1 MNKNTDI
8 VIDSTLELRV
18 RQIEDAAAIF
28 ALVDRNRNYLRERLP
43 WVDSTKSVKDTEGY
57 IQSCLNASPII
68 DFGIWYD
75 NQWVGSI
82 GFHQI
87 DQTNKKADIGYWL
100 AEIFTRKGIV
110 SRSVEALIN
119 YGFAE
124 LKLNQLTITVAP
136 ENIRSLGIPKS
147 LGFVKERVLR
157 QSELVNGKYL
167 DGVVYSMLKSEWKK

>member
-18 RQIEDAAAIF
+18 RQTEDAAAIF
-28 ALVDRNRNYLRERLP
+28 VLIDKNRNYLKEWLP

-75 NQWVGSI
+75 NQWVGSV

-87 DQTNKKADIGYWL
+87 DQTNKKADLGYWL
-100 AEIFTRKGIV
+100 AESFTGKGIV
-110 SRSVEALIN
+110 SKSVKALIK
-119 YGFAE
+119 YGFTE
-124 LKLNQLTITVAP
+124 LSLNRITITAAP
-136 ENIRSLGIPKS
+136 ENTKSRGIPER
-147 LGFVKERVLR
+147 LGFVREGTLR

-167 DGVVYSMLKSEWKK
+167 DGVIYSLLKSEWHE